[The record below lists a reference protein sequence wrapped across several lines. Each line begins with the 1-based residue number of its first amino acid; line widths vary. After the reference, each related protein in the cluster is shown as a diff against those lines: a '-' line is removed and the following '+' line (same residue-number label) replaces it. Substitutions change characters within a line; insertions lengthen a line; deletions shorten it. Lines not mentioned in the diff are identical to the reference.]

1 MGVGSLVGIINL
13 LIAPVGN
20 VLMKFG
26 CRARELRILVDSEFF
41 QPGKLSSCHHESLTC
56 AW

>member
-1 MGVGSLVGIINL
+1 MGIGSLVGIINL

-26 CRARELRILVDSEFF
+26 CRARELRILVDSEYF